1 MQQEI
6 RFCSSPDGVNIAY
19 ASVGT
24 GLPIVRVGTFLTHL
38 EHDWQSPIWQPW
50 LKNLSRFHTL
60 YRYDARGC
68 GLSDRDVD
76 DFSIETLLRDIEV
89 VVDAAG
95 LDRFALFGMS
105 QGGGAAIWYA
115 AHHPERVSH
124 LIVLGGFLQGSQYAT
139 RNTKALKEH
148 EVRQQLFELAWARN
162 HPPYHQVFSA
172 ELIPDG
178 TSEQIKWLTDLQRI
192 SSSGLNAVRLSDGYS
207 HIQVVEEAAHLT
219 VPTLIC
225 HARNDMT
232 VSFKHGRELA
242 THIPGARFVPLD
254 SRNHILLPSER
265 AWHQFWH
272 QFYAFLGIPE
282 AKYQGALSL
291 ESAASTVSRFADLTL
306 REREVLH
313 LLARGYRNAEIA
325 RVLVLSNKTIR
336 NYVSR
341 IFSKLGV
348 SSRGEAI
355 VLAKD
360 SGFGD
365 DGSPIGTK

>member
-1 MQQEI
+1 M
-6 RFCSSPDGVNIAY
+6 N
-19 ASVGT
+19 
-24 GLPIVRVGTFLTHL
+24 
-38 EHDWQSPIWQPW
+38 
-50 LKNLSRFHTL
+50 
-60 YRYDARGC
+60 
-68 GLSDRDVD
+68 
-76 DFSIETLLRDIEV
+76 DFSIETLLSDIEV

-115 AHHPERVSH
+115 AHHPQRVSH
-124 LIVLGGFLQGSQYAT
+124 LIVLGGFLQGPQSVPRDSAHHEEY
-139 RNTKALKEH
+139 
-148 EVRQQLFELAWARN
+148 EVRQRLFELAWARD
-162 HPPYHQVFSA
+162 HPPYHHVFST
-172 ELIPDG
+172 ELLPDG
-178 TSEQIKWLTDLQRI
+178 TSEQVKWLTDLQRV
-192 SSSGLNAVRLSDGYS
+192 SSTGENAVHLNEGYS
-207 HIQVVEEAAHLT
+207 HIDVLAEASNLA

-225 HARNDMT
+225 HARDDMA

-254 SRNHILLPSER
+254 SRNHILLPSEK

-282 AKYQGALSL
+282 RMYEDILGL
-291 ESAASTVSRFADLTL
+291 ESAASTVSRFAELTL

-313 LLARGYRNAEIA
+313 LLAKGYRNAEIA
-325 RVLVLSNKTIR
+325 TELVLSRKTIR

-365 DGSPIGTK
+365 A